1 MTLFPL
7 EERSLARSRGLDVVL
22 PDKKVAIV
30 AERLGDGR
38 DSGNS
43 SAGEWGGGAEGRGE
57 KAKVEGGVPVSI
69 YVNYPGE
76 RKSHDRPGASSGKV
90 GKLASSR
97 AKRRWSRGIKAVIN
111 YAITRCYLKIKTVF
125 FASMRLTDSHIA
137 LSVQSLSFLS
147 LLSFSIAFIFL
158 SVSLSFSLPLSLFYL
173 FRPILHSCQF
183 SSGESFW
190 ILLAAKD
197 ARLSFRR
204 LILLL
209 SPRVSSHLS
218 VFSLSRGTLAGLFVT
233 PVFSGI
239 PDLEL
244 IFVGR
249 KLCRSHPWINFA
261 PSTNHCRTIRP
272 CSLSLSVFFVFFAL
286 RLHCEYMSA

>member
-7 EERSLARSRGLDVVL
+7 EERSLAPSRVLDVVL

-30 AERLGDGR
+30 AERLADGR
-38 DSGNS
+38 DSGNR
-43 SAGEWGGGAEGRGE
+43 SAGERRMVDGGGRKGRG

-69 YVNYPGE
+69 YVNYSGE

-90 GKLASSR
+90 GKLASSC

-125 FASMRLTDSHIA
+125 FVSMRLTDSHIA
-137 LSVQSLSFLS
+137 LAMQSFSFLS
-147 LLSFSIAFIFL
+147 LLSFSIAFIFFSL
-158 SVSLSFSLPLSLFYL
+158 SLFFLFLSFFFLSFSLYSPFLSISKW
-173 FRPILHSCQF
+173 R
-183 SSGESFW
+183 
-190 ILLAAKD
+190 ILLDSAGCKGCAS
-197 ARLSFRR
+197 SFRR
-204 LILLL
+204 LIL
-209 SPRVSSHLS
+209 SPRVSPHLS
-218 VFSLSRGTLAGLFVT
+218 VFSLSRSTLAGLFVT

-249 KLCRSHPWINFA
+249 KLCRSHP
-261 PSTNHCRTIRP
+261 
-272 CSLSLSVFFVFFAL
+272 
-286 RLHCEYMSA
+286 